1 MAWSEGEVC
10 APLVPSA
17 DQETVPGAAGRAE
30 VSGVLCAG
38 TVGPGQGKGSRRKD
52 QLMQQT
58 PPTLDAFNSVLRDKC

>member
-38 TVGPGQGKGSRRKD
+38 TVGPGQGKGSRKERSAHAANTAHTGCI
-52 QLMQQT
+52 QLG
-58 PPTLDAFNSVLRDKC
+58 P